1 MRFGIL
7 SARHQQKVWSRLLLL
22 LGGLIRRTIAG
33 KNSMSKVMAAKAY
46 FARRWC
52 RTAHPFCGE
61 KTHVF
66 DQDLRVLTGQFLP
79 VGRGTPFLQ
88 TDPVD

>member
-1 MRFGIL
+1 
-7 SARHQQKVWSRLLLL
+7 
-22 LGGLIRRTIAG
+22 
-33 KNSMSKVMAAKAY
+33 MSKVMAAKAY
-46 FARRWC
+46 FA